1 MVANG
6 GSGAGALGTTR
17 MMADRRIGP
26 FRDSVIPEAV
36 EASVLGVSI
45 PRCLER
51 CANGQREG
59 LLPASSAGF
68 YRHMQDTCGRI
79 PRHDAQRVDGLSD
92 QDTQTW
98 SVYVEGLTMA
108 GFRTS

>member
-26 FRDSVIPEAV
+26 FGDSVIPEAV
-36 EASVLGVSI
+36 DAPVLGVSM
-45 PRCLER
+45 PRCLEG

-79 PRHDAQRVDGLSD
+79 PRHDVQRVDWLSY
-92 QDTQTW
+92 QNTQTW

-108 GFRTS
+108 GFWTS